1 MSTALASVVLLLL
14 PMIGLWFMF
23 YLALVPH
30 GLLLHRRPMWRAT
43 LESFQILRRNMLA
56 ALAMLLMMLVI
67 SRALD
72 WLLLLAE
79 DGSWFTLVSILGHA
93 FVSTALVA
101 ATFIFYR
108 DRYAILQLQTQAGS
122 RSSS

>member
-1 MSTALASVVLLLL
+1 
-14 PMIGLWFMF
+14 
-23 YLALVPH
+23 
-30 GLLLHRRPMWRAT
+30 MWRAT

-108 DRYAILQLQTQAGS
+108 DRYAILQLQT
-122 RSSS
+122 